1 MIAGN
6 PKPWG
11 GTRFLIASMFI
22 LILILTIL
30 LLRARRTPST
40 PSTDPPLHPS
50 VFVERSSD
58 ELEGIVYS

>member
-11 GTRFLIASMFI
+11 GTRLLIASLFI

-30 LLRARRTPST
+30 LLRDRSTPST
-40 PSTDPPLHPS
+40 PSTDPRLHPS
-50 VFVERSSD
+50 VFLERSSMN
-58 ELEGIVYS
+58 

>member
-11 GTRFLIASMFI
+11 GARFLIASVFI

-30 LLRARRTPST
+30 LLRERRTPLT
-40 PSTDPPLHPS
+40 PSKDPPLHPS
-50 VFVERSSD
+50 VFVEHSSMN
-58 ELEGIVYS
+58 

>member
-11 GTRFLIASMFI
+11 GTRLLACLFI

-30 LLRARRTPST
+30 LLRARRTTPST

-50 VFVERSSD
+50 VFVELSSTN
-58 ELEGIVYS
+58 